1 MQLRRHLTR
10 LALEAWLPVLL
21 VLAWW
26 RWSVTADSVFFPP
39 LPEILARFQEL
50 WLFARFGSDLVPTLT
65 NMAIGY
71 ALAGAIGISAGILL
85 ARVPVL
91 RAMAEGPVHF
101 ARSVPPIAIL
111 PVAIL
116 LLGFGDGMRISV
128 IAFSASFATLI
139 ATIDG
144 VTSLDP
150 VRRDL
155 ARTYRLPRWTFY
167 RHVVLPQ
174 AGPQIFAGLRVSL
187 LIAFI
192 VMISSEMLAS
202 TRGIGYLTIAAQQTF
217 ATTDMWAGI
226 LLLGILG
233 YLINLVFERVE
244 RRVLHWQRGPEA
256 SL

>member
-1 MQLRRHLTR
+1 MELRRR
-10 LALEAWLPVLL
+10 IGRIALEAWLPVLL
-21 VLAWW
+21 VVAWW
-26 RWSVTADSVFFPP
+26 RWSVAADSTFFPP

-71 ALAGAIGISAGILL
+71 ALAGVIGISVGVVL
-85 ARVPVL
+85 ARVRVL
-91 RAMAEGPVHF
+91 RAMAEGLVHF

-116 LLGFGDGMRISV
+116 LLGFGDAMRISV

-155 ARTYRLPRWTFY
+155 VRSYRIPRWTFY
-167 RHVVLPQ
+167 RHVLLPQ
-174 AGPQIFAGLRVSL
+174 AGPQILAGLRISL
-187 LIAFI
+187 LVAFI

-226 LLLGILG
+226 VLLGVLG
-233 YLINLVFERVE
+233 YAINLAFERVE
-244 RRVLHWQRGPEA
+244 RRVLHWQRGTDG
-256 SL
+256 ST